1 MKDKEINILLL
12 EDSRDDTLILER
24 TLKKSGLSIH
34 LNSVSTRD
42 DFIRHFN
49 KEGDKPDLVISDYNI
64 PQFSGLDALKYVRK
78 KDEFTPFIFLSG
90 MLGEERATQL
100 MKDGAN
106 YFLLKENIERL
117 PKIIIKTIEEVDSRL
132 EKLTYEKELSHKT
145 MILKTLMESVV
156 DLIFLKNKEGMY
168 LEVNSEFCKF
178 LNLNPHQ
185 IIGKT
190 ENELFGDKISR
201 AAYET
206 DQEVLK
212 KKKPVVYEVEY
223 FSDNKRFVL
232 ETVKTPLKN
241 NGDQISGIV
250 GITRD
255 ITKKKIDEESIRTS
269 QLLLAQSEKQ
279 SKSGSFEFDAQKKL
293 LFCSHQLL
301 KNLGF
306 SKLDRTITFDELVQR
321 VYEPERQIFEDE
333 FKQAIKNRE
342 EFVMEHRCTS
352 LSTNRIIFCK
362 THLAPDVKRL
372 EEGIFFGVLSDITS
386 DRYVRNS
393 VIDIQEAERKT
404 IAANLHDSLGQKL
417 VAAKMFL
424 SDLDDK
430 TKQILR
436 AQQLVEQS
444 IQEVRNLSKN
454 LALTT
459 IEGQGLEVAILE
471 VLSTIPRSINVKHE
485 LDFREEKISDEISI
499 HLFRIIQESITNILK
514 YAKASLVQVSIAEK
528 GNFILLKI
536 LDNGKGFNTS
546 VKSSGNGLKNI
557 RERVAKCQGFIS
569 VISNEENGT
578 SIKIKVPF
586 E

>member
-1 MKDKEINILLL
+1 MKNKEINILLL
-12 EDSRDDTLILER
+12 EDNPDDSLILER
-24 TLKKSGLSIH
+24 ILKKSGLLFNLS
-34 LNSVSTRD
+34 SVSNKE
-42 DFIRHFN
+42 DFIENFEQKQH
-49 KEGDKPDLVISDYNI
+49 KPDIVISDYNI
-64 PQFSGLDALKYVRK
+64 PQFNGQDALRYIRK
-78 KDEFTPFIFLSG
+78 KDKFTPFIFLSG

-106 YFLLKENIERL
+106 YFLLKDNIDRL
-117 PKIIIKTIEEVDSRL
+117 PKIILKTIDEVNSKL
-132 EKLTYEKELSHKT
+132 EKLSYEKELSHKT
-145 MILKTLMESVV
+145 TILKTLMESVV
-156 DLIFLKNKEGMY
+156 DLIFLKDKEGRY
-168 LEVNSEFCKF
+168 LEVNSEFCSF
-178 LNLNPHQ
+178 LKLTPKQ
-185 IIGKT
+185 IIGKN
-190 ENELFGDKISR
+190 ENELFGDKISKTAR
-201 AAYET
+201 ET

-212 KKKPVVYEVEY
+212 TKKPVVYEVEY
-223 FSDNKRFVL
+223 FSNNRRYVL

-241 NGDQISGIV
+241 NNDQISGIV

-269 QLLLAQSEKQ
+269 QMLLAQSEKQ
-279 SKSGSFEFDAQKKL
+279 SKSGSFEFDATKKL

-306 SKLDRTITFDELVQR
+306 SKLDRTITFNDLVQR

-333 FKQAIKNRE
+333 FKYAIEKRE
-342 EFVMEHRCTS
+342 EFVMEHRCIT

-372 EEGIFFGVLSDITS
+372 EKGMFFGVLSDITS

-417 VAAKMFL
+417 VATKMFL
-424 SDLDDK
+424 SDLDQK
-430 TKQILR
+430 TNQVLR

-471 VLSTIPRSINVKHE
+471 VLSAVPKSINVNHE

-499 HLFRIIQESITNILK
+499 HLFRVIQESITNILK
-514 YAKASLVQVSIAEK
+514 YAEASLIQLSIVEK

-536 LDNGKGFNTS
+536 LDNGRGFNTS
-546 VKSSGNGLKNI
+546 LKSSGNGLKNI

-578 SIKIKVPF
+578 SIRVKVPF